1 MNRSWPFSIGIAF
14 VLSASAPQGLLLAQT
29 PSLQQLFKEGYELQ
43 NKQNYPKAL
52 QTWDQILQ
60 QYPNEVAAY
69 VNRALTRY
77 YLNDL
82 RGAVDD
88 LSVAISKKAD
98 YVDAYYNRAT
108 ILNSL
113 KEYGPALA
121 DYDKYLSLAPQEA
134 DKTQVRKIAD
144 GLRKRLAEQAP
155 VASNP
160 TPVASN
166 PTPAPTQ
173 PASNTAPATPPTA
186 APTAPNPSQP
196 PVSILPAATTPTELP
211 EGVVSIGKISGYD
224 ATTEDLLL
232 GLKLSVQRKLLTTSN
247 PTYKQGQNFIV
258 NMKRGS
264 TVDQSLRKSGLAKQ
278 SMIRLAWRGA
288 AWRTYK
294 VFIQ

>member
-14 VLSASAPQGLLLAQT
+14 VLSASAPQALLLAQT
-29 PSLQQLFKEGYELQ
+29 SSLQQLFKEGYELQ
-43 NKQNYPKAL
+43 NKQNYSKAL

-144 GLRKRLAEQAP
+144 GLRKRLAEQ
-155 VASNP
+155 

-166 PTPAPTQ
+166 PTPAPT
-173 PASNTAPATPPTA
+173 PPTSTATPTPT
-186 APTAPNPSQP
+186 PTPTP
-196 PVSILPAATTPTELP
+196 PPTSTSSLPPASILPAATAPTELP